1 MSVVLNDEDYLQ
13 LARDILRAHGDVLT
27 PSQIAQK
34 ARNQKRYRY
43 AKNLSNNL
51 FKVILK
57 NFQKHEGIF
66 FLSLK
71 GKRRFGLCEWRKPLP
86 YLDCAIDQLIKIGK
100 DVYQRKEIN
109 DVVWEVAGRV
119 NPTQYIQRLQE
130 EGKLERV
137 GYGLYIVVSPLSDDS

>member
-1 MSVVLNDEDYLQ
+1 MSAVLNDDDYLQ

-27 PSQIAQK
+27 PSKIAQK

-43 AKNLSNNL
+43 AKNLSSKL
-51 FKVILK
+51 LEVILES
-57 NFQKHEGIF
+57 FQKHEGIF

-71 GKRRFGLCEWRKPLP
+71 GKRRFGLCEWREPLP
-86 YLDCAIDQLIKIGK
+86 YLDCVIDELIKRGK
-100 DVYQRKEIN
+100 DVYQRKDIN

-119 NPTQYIQRLQE
+119 EPTRYIQRLQE

-137 GYGLYIVVSPLSDDS
+137 SYGLYEIIEPFSDES